1 LVSIIIASKNKGKV
15 SEIIKILS
23 LKGVSF
29 EDLNSLDFRGDIEEC
44 GKTFLENALIKAETV
59 FARYGLPVI
68 ADDSGLCV
76 SALGEAPGVFS
87 ARFAGPGASDRD
99 NNQRLLQELRDIPEK
114 GRTAWFYCV
123 GIFFYGDKSY
133 FFEEGRVDGL
143 ITRSPIG
150 EYGFGYDPLF
160 YLPELKKTMAQL
172 PDDVKNQLSHRASA
186 FQKLKKHIEAYL
198 KGH

>member
-1 LVSIIIASKNKGKV
+1 MIIASKNKGKV

-29 EDLNSLDFRGDIEEC
+29 EDLQSLDFKGNIKES
-44 GKTFLENALIKAETV
+44 GKTFLENALIKAETI
-59 FARYGLPVI
+59 FARYGSPVI

-76 SALGEAPGVFS
+76 SALGGAPGVFS
-87 ARFAGPGASDRD
+87 ARFAGPGASDGD
-99 NNQRLLQELRDIPEK
+99 NNQLLLQQLRDIPDNR
-114 GRTAWFYCV
+114 RTAWFYCV
-123 GIFFYGDKSY
+123 AVLYYGEKSY
-133 FFEEGRVDGL
+133 VFEEGRVDGL
-143 ITRSPIG
+143 ITRLPIG

-172 PDDVKNQLSHRASA
+172 PDDLKNQLSHRAAA

-198 KGH
+198 KDH